1 MTLAAKTK
9 VLWFFALFF
18 ASACNGTSSP
28 PETSTLMLTG
38 STMGTTW
45 HATIRGRPG
54 QELPPAGRM
63 QAQIQ
68 GALDEVDRTMSTYKA
83 DSDLS
88 RFNRAKVNQ
97 VIPLNPLTADLLRFG
112 LDLAEKSAGAFDPTV
127 MPLVN
132 AWSFGP
138 AQRKDEAPSTEEIL
152 GLLEV
157 VGWQKIHWNA
167 DQSGIS
173 KSSAGVALDFSAF
186 AKGFGVD
193 QVHQVLLDTHLKNFL
208 IEVGGE
214 LRTQG
219 EKSPGVA
226 WAVGVERPADYSGF
240 GTDLEMV
247 LPLHNQ
253 AIATSGDYRNFR
265 MLEGKRIFHIL
276 DPRTGY
282 PAASGIAS
290 VTVVAANSMTA
301 DALATT
307 LSVLKPALGMDL
319 LEKHFPQAQ
328 AMFILRQADGFKT
341 LRTDRFPE
349 PRL

>member
-1 MTLAAKTK
+1 MILAAKTYPW
-9 VLWFFALFF
+9 LLALVI
-18 ASACNGTSSP
+18 ASACNETTP
-28 PETSTLMLTG
+28 PPAPGVLMLTG
-38 STMGTTW
+38 NTMGTTW
-45 HATIRGRPG
+45 HATIRSIPG
-54 QELPPAGRM
+54 QALPHTKILQDKI
-63 QAQIQ
+63 QA
-68 GALDEVDRTMSTYKA
+68 ALDEVDNAMSTYKEN
-83 DSDLS
+83 SDLF

-97 VIPLNPLTADLLRFG
+97 VVLIDPLTADLLRFG
-112 LDLAEKSAGAFDPTV
+112 IALAEKSAGAFDPTV

-138 AQRKDEAPSTEEIL
+138 AQRMDEAPSTEEIL
-152 GLLEV
+152 GLLEM

-186 AKGFGVD
+186 AKGLGVD
-193 QVHQVLLDTHLKNFL
+193 QVHQVLLDTDLKNFL

-265 MLEGKRIFHIL
+265 MLEGKRVFHIL